1 MSDFE
6 NPYAPASGTQMS
18 GTVTFGDKPKR
29 HLPGQATG
37 PGGGGDLIKDT
48 TTADLPPT

>member
-1 MSDFE
+1 MSDFD
-6 NPYAPASGTQMS
+6 NPYAPASGGQMS
-18 GTVTFGDKPKR
+18 GTVTFGDSSR
-29 HLPGQATG
+29 RTAGAE